1 VSTVE
6 VLFWLLSCLAVGSGI
21 LVVTTN
27 HLVHAALWLV
37 VTLGSL
43 AGCYLLLTAE
53 FVAWVQVLIYI
64 GAVVVLLLFAL
75 MLTRAPTAPESA
87 TATRNQPAAIVAG
100 VATTAVLGVV
110 LVDGFR
116 GARIDVDGDPAG
128 DASAVG
134 DAIFRHWVLAFEVVS
149 VVLLAALVGAIV
161 LSRRG
166 TSELSGAYG
175 PRARNAPDNS
185 KAPEGSG

>member
-1 VSTVE
+1 MSTVE
-6 VLFWLLSCLAVGSGI
+6 VLFWLLSCLAVGSAV

-53 FVAWVQVLIYI
+53 FVAWVQVLIYV

-75 MLTRAPTAPESA
+75 MLTRAPTAPDSA
-87 TATRNQPAAIVAG
+87 TATRNRPVAAVAG
-100 VATTAVLGVV
+100 LLTTAILGVV

-116 GARIDVDGDPAG
+116 EARIDVAGPPAG
-128 DASAVG
+128 PAQSVG
-134 DAIFRHWVLAFEVVS
+134 DAIFRHWVLGFEVVS

-161 LSRRG
+161 LSRRNVQEG
-166 TSELSGAYG
+166 DRDESSRPTEGG
-175 PRARNAPDNS
+175 P
-185 KAPEGSG
+185 